1 MEVELDVSNY
11 ATKSDFE
18 KCNTGFWHIKN
29 WKKKKDLPNLK
40 HNVDKLNID
49 KLKNVPS
56 NLSSL
61 KIKVDILNVDK
72 LEPVPVDISKLNQWC
87 SKKWRC

>member
-1 MEVELDVSNY
+1 M
-11 ATKSDFE
+11 KH
-18 KCNTGFWHIKN
+18 GFLTHQKLQ
-29 WKKKKDLPNLK
+29 KKKGLPNLK

-61 KIKVDILNVDK
+61 KIKVDILNVYK
-72 LEPVPVDISKLNQWC
+72 LEPVPVDISKLNQ
-87 SKKWRC
+87 